1 MHHRSAQ
8 NAQKFLEVPKRAQK
22 STEVQNVNRSAQK
35 CTTEVLKNAQEFLEV
50 PKRAQKSTE
59 VHKSAQKFTEV
70 HRGEQKCQMCI

>member
-1 MHHRSAQ
+1 MHKSAHNSTEVQKVHRSAQ
-8 NAQKFLEVPKRAQK
+8 KG
-22 STEVQNVNRSAQK
+22 
-35 CTTEVLKNAQEFLEV
+35 TTEVLKNAQKFLEV

>member
-1 MHHRSAQ
+1 MLKC
-8 NAQKFLEVPKRAQK
+8 AQKFLEVHKSELK

-35 CTTEVLKNAQEFLEV
+35 CTTEVLKNAQKFLEV

>member
-1 MHHRSAQ
+1 MHHRSAR

-70 HRGEQKCQMCI
+70 HTSARCAYKCT